1 LGGGGER
8 TMIKIAFIKKLSEV
22 EIRDCLL
29 SFDVESFVFQLA
41 VHKYKDLNIQD
52 CAFTCS
58 CVRV

>member
-1 LGGGGER
+1 
-8 TMIKIAFIKKLSEV
+8 MIKIAFIKKLSEV